1 MVEHGR
7 ESRLPSPPS
16 EVVASF
22 ASYNAARRA
31 IDFLADRHFAPE
43 QLALVAQEL
52 RLTRRLGYG
61 YVAVNGAVPGAVA
74 GALVGFVLGTLVLLT
89 PSLPVVVFTLAGLTV
104 GTVGGTALAL
114 VRHVISRTQR
124 EQLSMSSLHA
134 GRYDLLAAAAAS
146 DIAKSLLG
154 EMSCRSRRAS
164 LE

>member
-89 PSLPVVVFTLAGLTV
+89 PSLVVVFTLAGLTV

-164 LE
+164 FE